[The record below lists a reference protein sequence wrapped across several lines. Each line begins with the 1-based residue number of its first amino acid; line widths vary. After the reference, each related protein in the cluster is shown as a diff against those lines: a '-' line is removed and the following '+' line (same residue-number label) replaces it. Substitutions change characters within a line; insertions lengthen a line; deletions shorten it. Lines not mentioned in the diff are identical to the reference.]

1 MVQAAAQAQA
11 VVAAAKNRGGGLVP
25 MNAAQ
30 IDALSQIQARAIV
43 NARPQTAL
51 VGSSGA
57 AAGTKPGEPTP
68 QQIQNQIQLQA
79 QALVHAHTQA
89 QIAAGIFKETEKTK
103 APSAPSA
110 SSTLMRSSAP
120 QSVGYETTSSSL
132 QCAIGPTD
140 IGSIGGI
147 NICSTDWRGRL

>member
-30 IDALSQIQARAIV
+30 ISALSQIQAQAIV

-51 VGSSGA
+51 LGAKAGSDE
-57 AAGTKPGEPTP
+57 KPTQ

-89 QIAAGIFKETEKTK
+89 QI
-103 APSAPSA
+103 
-110 SSTLMRSSAP
+110 R
-120 QSVGYETTSSSL
+120 
-132 QCAIGPTD
+132 
-140 IGSIGGI
+140 
-147 NICSTDWRGRL
+147 